1 MGRTVQII
9 GRTGNIVLCLYLH
22 LYSIPVIIRIREGGI
37 CMMRSAICDDDL
49 TMLEQMYSVVHETF
63 DENNFPC
70 ELLCF
75 QSGKEMLKIHK
86 EYPFDII
93 FLDILMPDKNG
104 FDVAKDVRAI
114 SDKTLLLFVTSQD
127 ELVYDS
133 FNYRPFYFLRKG
145 DSATFSHSLSDAV
158 NKIADFIKRNQMISL
173 KLNSGESRTICL
185 QDILFAASNR
195 NFTDY
200 HLTSGEYIP
209 VREQISAA
217 EEKLNNSGFVRIHK
231 QYIVNMN
238 KIQRITISRYA
249 EVILS
254 SSQSLPIG
262 RKYKESTA
270 LKYKEYMR
278 TIT

>member
-1 MGRTVQII
+1 
-9 GRTGNIVLCLYLH
+9 
-22 LYSIPVIIRIREGGI
+22 
-37 CMMRSAICDDDL
+37 MMRSAICDDDL
-49 TMLEQMYSVVHETF
+49 TMLEQIYSVVHKTF

-133 FNYRPFYFLRKG
+133 FNYHPFYFLRKG
-145 DSATFSHSLSDAV
+145 DSSTFSHSLSDAV

-173 KLNSGESRTICL
+173 KLNSGEFRTICL
-185 QDILFAASNR
+185 QDILFIASNR

-209 VREQISAA
+209 VREQISVA
-217 EEKLNNSGFVRIHK
+217 EEKLNNNGFVRIHK

-238 KIQRITISRYA
+238 KIQRITVSRYA

>member
-1 MGRTVQII
+1 MI
-9 GRTGNIVLCLYLH
+9 
-22 LYSIPVIIRIREGGI
+22 
-37 CMMRSAICDDDL
+37 RSAICDDDF
-49 TMLEQMYSVVHETF
+49 TMLEQMYSIVHKAF

-75 QSGKEMLKIHK
+75 HSGKEMLKIHK
-86 EYPFDII
+86 EHYFDII

-104 FDVAKDVRAI
+104 FDVAKDVRTI
-114 SDKTLLLFVTSQD
+114 SDKTLLLFVTSKD

-133 FNYRPFYFLRKG
+133 FNYQPFYFLRKG
-145 DSATFSHSLSDAV
+145 DSTAFSRSLSDTV
-158 NKIADFIKRNQMISL
+158 KKIADFIKRNQMISL
-173 KLNSGESRTICL
+173 KLNSGESQTICL
-185 QDILFAASNR
+185 QDILFIASNR

-209 VREQISAA
+209 VREQISTA
-217 EEKLNNSGFVRIHK
+217 EEKLSANGFVRIHK

-238 KIQRITISRYA
+238 KIRRINVSRYA

-254 SSQSLPIG
+254 SSHSLPIG